1 MDNKYL
7 LTYLAADLE
16 KTEGDS
22 SANKHRIK
30 TKPWLTAQMSWNLSI
45 VTACDV
51 IIYAIEWPTYPY
63 ECNAILYDVNC
74 GEFNEYIRTGVWL
87 GYT

>member
-1 MDNKYL
+1 MAMNTKIEFHSL
-7 LTYLAADLE
+7 GKLKATQVLTNIGSKLNR
-16 KTEGDS
+16 DS
-22 SANKHRIK
+22 TNVLKFIYSD
-30 TKPWLTAQMSWNLSI
+30 
-45 VTACDV
+45 CDV

-74 GEFNEYIRTGVWL
+74 GEFNEYIRTGFWL